1 MEIIGIAMYLVH
13 STIPLSKLTV
23 EMFFKFKNGNNL
35 ICEFITQKMINGG
48 HIMAGYKSPGRK
60 IVEYVG
66 VVAIAA
72 VFLGILWKNIN
83 SAEEESAGANGS
95 LG

>member
-1 MEIIGIAMYLVH
+1 MRIHYVKI
-13 STIPLSKLTV
+13 
-23 EMFFKFKNGNNL
+23 
-35 ICEFITQKMINGG
+35 INGG

-66 VVAIAA
+66 VVVIAA
-72 VFLGILWKNIN
+72 VFLGVLWKNIN

>member
-1 MEIIGIAMYLVH
+1 
-13 STIPLSKLTV
+13 
-23 EMFFKFKNGNNL
+23 
-35 ICEFITQKMINGG
+35 MINGG
-48 HIMAGYKSPGRK
+48 HIMTGYKSPGRK

>member
-1 MEIIGIAMYLVH
+1 
-13 STIPLSKLTV
+13 
-23 EMFFKFKNGNNL
+23 
-35 ICEFITQKMINGG
+35 
-48 HIMAGYKSPGRK
+48 MAGYKSPGRK

-72 VFLGILWKNIN
+72 VFVGILWKNVN

-95 LG
+95 LS

>member
-1 MEIIGIAMYLVH
+1 
-13 STIPLSKLTV
+13 
-23 EMFFKFKNGNNL
+23 
-35 ICEFITQKMINGG
+35 
-48 HIMAGYKSPGRK
+48 MAGYKSPGRK

-72 VFLGILWKNIN
+72 VFLGILWNNVN

-95 LG
+95 LS